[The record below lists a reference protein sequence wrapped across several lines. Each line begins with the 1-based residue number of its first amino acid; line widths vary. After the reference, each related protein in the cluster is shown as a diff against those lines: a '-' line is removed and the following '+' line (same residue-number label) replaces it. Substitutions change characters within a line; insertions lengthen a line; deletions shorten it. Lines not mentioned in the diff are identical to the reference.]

1 MKRSILP
8 TIIGRTVY
16 SDAGESVGRVH
27 DLVIAPN
34 KNLSY
39 AIIRAGGF
47 IGLWR
52 QFAIPLNQLCL
63 HDGELM
69 LRAQR
74 GPGPRHSRHSNTRP
88 TSDLL

>member
-8 TIIGRTVY
+8 TILGRAVY
-16 SDAGESVGRVH
+16 TETGESVGRVH

-34 KNLSY
+34 KTLSY

-52 QFAIPLNQLCL
+52 QFAIPLNQLFL

-69 LRAQR
+69 LE
-74 GPGPRHSRHSNTRP
+74 SETRTATEALP
-88 TSDLL
+88 PFEYSTGK